1 MVTKETLKPWF
12 SNGKKPDEQQFWAWM
27 ESYWHKEE
35 KIPIEVIEDIN
46 NILVNKADKEL
57 VDKLTQELSNKVD
70 NEIVQALQAYVYGL
84 IDDTLYTASDKTYSI
99 DKIREITEEFLTEAV
114 TDVSYDEE
122 TGTLII
128 EYKEDE
134 SKEINLPKDNFLSE
148 VKYNPETKEIK
159 FTMSGGSIFTVNLS
173 DSFTTYEAS
182 EKGGLEIVNTNQ
194 FQIKEKGVVSTMLS
208 EELQEKLS
216 KTGGTLQEIT
226 TNGNSTDKDIITN
239 EAIIGRDITNENLK
253 FGKDAL
259 KSVTTAKY
267 NTAIGDNALV
277 DNQTSPENTAIGYNA
292 LNKLNG
298 KGDYNTALGAYA
310 GEAIIESMNC
320 TFIGTAAGHVAPN
333 ANRDTFI
340 GATSGYKYTGQP
352 KDNGLPVGKMDSG
365 SNTFVGDS
373 AGYSMTRGFGNTFVG
388 NRSGVYFTYGG
399 AYNTF
404 IGYGITNFTSHT
416 YGTNNVIIGANAP
429 CYGYIA
435 NKLIIHSQG
444 DGKNGG
450 SYATEALI
458 KGDFAER
465 WFKLSGKYI
474 LNYTY
479 TPDADSTPVE
489 GQQAFTP
496 TKMLV
501 ADAGG
506 NVGIKKIPTPETP
519 ISSTFLHTK
528 NYYSTIFAHAFTE
541 TSETD
546 YIKIQDAI
554 PGNVSNLF
562 IRGRL
567 LVAGAYQKF
576 ELIGSLN
583 NTGFNSCFLETSKS
597 EDLINSIGLVYY
609 DKGQV
614 MLWIKGNVN
623 HQNTYTNIIID
634 QIQAFEGST
643 DLNWN
648 DNALVEFKANTL
660 NESLITA
667 SITAQL
673 I

>member
-12 SNGKKPDEQQFWAWM
+12 SNGKKPDEQQFWTWM

-128 EYKEDE
+128 EYREDE
-134 SKEINLPKDNFLSE
+134 PEEINLPIGNFLSE

-216 KTGGTLQEIT
+216 KTGETLQEIT
-226 TNGNSTDKDIITN
+226 TKGNSTNKDIITN
-239 EAIIGRDITNENLK
+239 EAVIGHDPINGSLR
-253 FGKDAL
+253 FGKNAL
-259 KSVTTAKY
+259 KSSTSAKN
-267 NTAIGDNALV
+267 NTAIGDNALA
-277 DNQTSPENTAIGYNA
+277 DNVNSDGNTAIGYNT
-292 LNKLNG
+292 LSKQNHNG
-298 KGDYNTALGAYA
+298 GMCTTAVGAHA
-310 GEAIIESMNC
+310 GENIIISIHS
-320 TFIGTAAGHVAPN
+320 TIIGNNAAQSAKTS
-333 ANRDTFI
+333 RDDTII
-340 GATSGYKYTGQP
+340 GANAAYNYDP
-352 KDNGLPVGKMDSG
+352 KEWKNVYDSG
-365 SNTFVGDS
+365 WNTIIGES
-373 AGYSMTRGFGNTFVG
+373 AGYKIKTGFGNTFLG
-388 NRSGVYFTYGG
+388 AKSGINFGSEG
-399 AYNTF
+399 SNNTF
-404 IGYGITNFTSHT
+404 IGYNITGGTEQT
-416 YGTNNVIIGANAP
+416 YGNNNVFIGSNVV
-429 CYGYIA
+429 CNGYME
-435 NKLIIHSQG
+435 NRLIIHSQE
-444 DGKNGG
+444 DEAYGG
-450 SYATEALI
+450 SMSDDNLI
-458 KGDFAER
+458 EGDFAER

-501 ADAGG
+501 ADAEGK
-506 NVGIKKIPTPETP
+506 VGIQNIQKTGAPVNNNFFYI
-519 ISSTFLHTK
+519 K
-528 NYYSTIFAHAFTE
+528 NYYSAIFTHAFTE

-546 YIKIQDAI
+546 YIKIQDTI
-554 PGNVSNLF
+554 PGNVSNL
-562 IRGRL
+562 IIKGRL
-567 LVAGAYQKF
+567 IVKGAYQEFK
-576 ELIGSLN
+576 LINSLN
-583 NTGFNSCFLETSKS
+583 YTGFNSCFLETSKS

-623 HQNTYTNIIID
+623 HKNTSTSIIID

-643 DLNWN
+643 NLRWN